1 MHTEHRGRRASRS
14 SRSALAVLVVLVGMV
29 TACSSDDDA
38 NAPTVLRVLMTDDWV
53 TPPFVAAVREFERR
67 HPDVRVDVDKGPIS
81 DMLDTV
87 AAARSSGDVPDVVQ
101 AHAFSAAAQ
110 GLAQPVD
117 DLWERHLKDDE
128 FLAGALDDVTWEG
141 RRYGVPLDTN
151 ALFLL
156 YDADAFATA
165 GVAEPQGRITFAQFE
180 EAARALTTGGR
191 RALAIPSSTWW
202 TYGWIRAGGGD
213 LLRTDG
219 GAAQVTFD
227 DPGTVAALDFLARL
241 VRDGLA
247 YAPSAVD
254 SHSDNALGL
263 FRSGS
268 ASILA
273 SGSWDLTTVRR
284 APDGERFRTTLLP
297 AGTGPGTP
305 GSVMG
310 GSSMFVPEGS
320 RRRALAFDFM
330 AHLISDEYALRLV
343 QEEGRLP
350 VRQRLYDHPYF
361 DQPELAAVTE
371 QLKTATPMKLTAFP
385 EVHDLFE
392 NAVDRVLR
400 DDEPAAVV
408 MAETQQ
414 RAQALMPR

>member
-1 MHTEHRGRRASRS
+1 MASEHRGRGRSRASR
-14 SRSALAVLVVLVGMV
+14 RGLAVLALLVG
-29 TACSSDDDA
+29 ALSGCASDGDTGTR
-38 NAPTVLRVLMTDDWV
+38 TVLRVLMTDDWV
-53 TPPFVAAVREFERR
+53 TPPFMAAVREFERR

-117 DLWERHLKDDE
+117 DLWERHLEEDE
-128 FLAGALDDVTWEG
+128 FLPGALDDVTWEG
-141 RRYGVPLDTN
+141 GRYGVPLDTN
-151 ALFLL
+151 ALFLI
-156 YDADAFATA
+156 YDSDAFATA
-165 GVAEPQGRITFAQFE
+165 GLPEPRGRITFAEFE
-180 EAARALTTGGR
+180 TAARALTTGGR
-191 RALAIPSSTWW
+191 RALAIPSSSWW

-213 LLRTDG
+213 LLRAEG
-219 GAAQVTFD
+219 GGVRPTFD

-241 VRDGLA
+241 VREGLA
-247 YAPSAVD
+247 FAPSAVD

-268 ASILA
+268 ASTLA
-273 SGSWDLTTVRR
+273 SGSWDLTAVRR

-297 AGTGPGTP
+297 AGPGPGTP

-320 RRRALAFDFM
+320 RHRALAFDFM
-330 AHLISDEYALRLV
+330 ALLISDEYALRLV
-343 QEEGRLP
+343 EEEGRLP
-350 VRQRLYDHPYF
+350 VRHRLYDDPYF
-361 DQPELAAVTE
+361 DRPELAAVTE
-371 QLKTATPMKLTAFP
+371 QLRTASPMKLTAFP
-385 EVHDLFE
+385 EAHDLFE
-392 NAVDRVLR
+392 DAVERVLR
-400 DDEPAAVV
+400 NGEPAATV

-414 RAQALMPR
+414 RALALMPR

>member
-1 MHTEHRGRRASRS
+1 MPKEHRGRRGSRR
-14 SRSALAVLVVLVGMV
+14 SRSALAVLFVVLGVV
-29 TACSSDDDA
+29 TACSSDGDTSS
-38 NAPTVLRVLMTDDWV
+38 PTVLRVLMTDDWV
-53 TPPFVAAVREFERR
+53 TPPFVAAVREFERH

-117 DLWERHLKDDE
+117 DLWERHLDDAE
-128 FLAGALDDVTWEG
+128 FLPGALDDVTWEG

-156 YDADAFATA
+156 YDADAFAAA

-180 EAARALTTGGR
+180 EAARSLTTGGR

-202 TYGWIRAGGGD
+202 TYGWIRAAGGD
-213 LLRTDG
+213 LLRTGDG
-219 GAAQVTFD
+219 GVEVTFD

-268 ASILA
+268 ASTLA

-297 AGTGPGTP
+297 AGPGPGAP

-343 QEEGRLP
+343 KEEGRLP
-350 VRQRLYDHPYF
+350 VRHRLYDDPYF

-400 DDEPAAVV
+400 DDEPAAAVL
-408 MAETQQ
+408 AEAQQ
-414 RAQALMPR
+414 RARVLMPR